1 MMSIL
6 KVIFPLFGVIV
17 FSKFQQNHKL
27 MIPRKLHDSCDCIA
41 YVKDS
46 QSTLPHFHKLDTDT
60 DLFIWALFKKNMMK
74 NVKLSNKK
82 KYGKKKIYYKNK
94 PQMN

>member
-6 KVIFPLFGVIV
+6 KVIFLLFGVIV
-17 FSKFQQNHKL
+17 FSKSQQNHKL
-27 MIPRKLHDSCDCIA
+27 MIPRQLYDSCDCIA
-41 YVKDS
+41 YVKDA

-74 NVKLSNKK
+74 NVKL
-82 KYGKKKIYYKNK
+82 
-94 PQMN
+94 